1 MAVEKAVNKVIYGNR
16 TLIDISDT
24 TATAQTILTGYTAY
38 GADGNKI
45 TGAAD
50 QYVGLIYQDEDG
62 YLVLSEGTHSGL
74 VSLQSKSVTP
84 TEQTQVITA
93 DSGFTGIYSVTVNPI
108 PSQYVIPTT
117 YPDGDQLSYGDVT
130 KNIINVGQIDYM
142 IVGADDKYSPV
153 VDIGQSGYAKL

>member
-1 MAVEKAVNKVIYGNR
+1 MAVEKAVNKVVYGSQ

-24 TATAQTILTGYTAY
+24 TATAQTILTGYSAY
-38 GADGNKI
+38 GADGHKI
-45 TGAAD
+45 NGVA
-50 QYVGLIYQDEDG
+50 QPFNGLVYQDENG
-62 YLVLSEGTHSGL
+62 YIVFNEEGGTG
-74 VSLQSKSVTP
+74 VVKLQSKTVTP
-84 TEQTQVITA
+84 TKQTQVISA

-108 PSQYVIPTT
+108 PAEYVIPES
-117 YPDGDQLSYGDVT
+117 YPDGDLLAYGDVT